1 MPFGGTAPG
10 TAAAGGL
17 PGAPGAG
24 KVLASGSLAAA
35 GGGVVAGATLA
46 GPGAGIPGL
55 TVGWIVALG
64 GIGALPC
71 WIRAARCA
79 TACGTAGPAVVARPA
94 TAGARL
100 PGPGAGPAAGGGGR
114 LITVLMTVVLWMFR

>member
-1 MPFGGTAPG
+1 MA
-10 TAAAGGL
+10 
-17 PGAPGAG
+17 GAG
-24 KVLASGSLAAA
+24 AAIA
-35 GGGVVAGATLA
+35 
-46 GPGAGIPGL
+46 GL

-79 TACGTAGPAVVARPA
+79 TACGTAGPAGVARPA

-100 PGPGAGPAAGGGGR
+100 PGPSAGPAAGGGAGGR
-114 LITVLMTVVLWMFR
+114 LITVLMTVVLWMF